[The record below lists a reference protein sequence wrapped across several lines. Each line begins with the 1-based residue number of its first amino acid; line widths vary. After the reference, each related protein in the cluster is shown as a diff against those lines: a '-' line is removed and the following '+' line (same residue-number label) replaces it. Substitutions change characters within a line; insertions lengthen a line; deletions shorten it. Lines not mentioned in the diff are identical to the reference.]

1 MVDMGCPIGYLLPP
15 GCLYSAPS
23 PCMLRAC
30 LSNLVCPFAV
40 SAAVG
45 TGYPKENATV
55 KARGFGCGNSAETQD
70 QSWHQASPPAPV
82 AKGPGW
88 AGERRDAIRKGGV
101 GEHRVAPAE
110 TQTASDSP
118 RPPRHPMT
126 PSKEV
131 Q

>member
-70 QSWHQASPPAPV
+70 QSWTPGEPRRAHQPQSPKAR
-82 AKGPGW
+82 
-88 AGERRDAIRKGGV
+88 AGLVSAGMPSE
-101 GEHRVAPAE
+101 RVASGSIAW
-110 TQTASDSP
+110 
-118 RPPRHPMT
+118 RPPKRKQPVT
-126 PSKEV
+126 APGPLGT